1 MIIEEEVIK
10 QGINWFALIIAIIFF
25 LILTRPSVI
34 KQVERL
40 KESRISIYIISL
52 LLSSAIYF
60 LIDSV
65 K

>member
-34 KQVERL
+34 KQL
-40 KESRISIYIISL
+40 ESLEKSKPIYIISL
-52 LLSSAIYF
+52 LLSSGIYF
-60 LIDSV
+60 LIDYV

>member
-25 LILTRPSVI
+25 LILTRPNVI
-34 KQVERL
+34 KHFERVN
-40 KESRISIYIISL
+40 ESKIPIYLINL
-52 LLSSAIYF
+52 LLSSSIYF